1 MARLVHLRVG
11 ALPCP
16 LPIVRLAECARG
28 LDAGDLVSLTGTDPA
43 LGPDVDV
50 WCTRF
55 GHRVVTAE
63 RDASGWRIRVE
74 LTSRGRDWVAG
85 TQGGQGSNSAGE
97 DGSGG
102 WHRP

>member
-1 MARLVHLRVG
+1 MARVVHLRVG

-16 LPIVRLAECARG
+16 LPIVRLAECVRA
-28 LDAGDLVSLTGTDPA
+28 LDAGDVVVLSGSDPA
-43 LGPDVDV
+43 IGPDVDV
-50 WCTRF
+50 WCTRL

-74 LTSRGRDWVAG
+74 VTSRGQDWVAG
-85 TQGGQGSNSAGE
+85 TQGGPGSNSAGE
-97 DGSGG
+97 DDSGG